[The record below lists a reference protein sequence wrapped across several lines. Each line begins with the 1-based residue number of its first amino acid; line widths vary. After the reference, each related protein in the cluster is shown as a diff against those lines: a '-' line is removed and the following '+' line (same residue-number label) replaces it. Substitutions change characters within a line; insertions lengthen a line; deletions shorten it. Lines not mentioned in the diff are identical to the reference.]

1 MAKFRGVEIVKDI
14 RKALDR
20 GQAQFVTNTQSK
32 LSASA
37 PVASGRLASSWF
49 VGKGNPNRKS
59 LIDSEP
65 WKSWKE
71 GNRPTIETE
80 QYSDKITFDGDWW
93 LSSNLPYS
101 ERAALDPR
109 WSKGGR
115 IGGTSWF
122 TSVVNN
128 LNKDADRIFQRELK
142 KVK

>member
-1 MAKFRGVEIVKDI
+1 MAKFRGVEIVKEV

-20 GQAQFVTNTQSK
+20 GQAQFVTSTQSK
-32 LSASA
+32 LSAAA
-37 PVASGRLASSWF
+37 PVMFGRLASSWY
-49 VGKGNPNRKS
+49 VGQGSPNRKVAPERE
-59 LIDSEP
+59 EP
-65 WKSWKE
+65 
-71 GNRPTIETE
+71 GPIVIE
-80 QYSDKITFDGDWW
+80 QYSGKITFDGDWW

-128 LNKDADRIFQRELK
+128 LNRDADRIFQRELK